1 MQNRND
7 CRKFAEKFDVM
18 EINSPEIYE
27 LRLRIEASIKRKI
40 QTPADFDFLRGII
53 WERTHEQIS
62 TSTLKRLWGYVDGV
76 DTARNSTLNVLSK
89 SLGYNNWDDFVN
101 KLKLENQTNSD
112 LVLSK
117 SVASCDLS
125 IGDILSIAWQPNRVC
140 QLSYLGNDT
149 FKIIKAENSKLKVGD
164 TFRCGLF
171 ILGEPVY
178 INELRQNNGTGEPK
192 LFVIGN
198 KSGLTKL
205 KVETF

>member
-1 MQNRND
+1 
-7 CRKFAEKFDVM
+7 M
-18 EINSPEIYE
+18 EIDRPEIYE

-40 QTPADFDFLRGII
+40 ETPADFDFLRGII

-76 DTARNSTLNVLSK
+76 DNARNSTLNVLSK
-89 SLGYNNWDDFVN
+89 ALGYENWDAFIL
-101 KLKLENQTNSD
+101 KLKSENVDNSD
-112 LVLSK
+112 LVMSE
-117 SVASCDLS
+117 SMSSGDLK
-125 IGDILSIAWQPNRVC
+125 IGDMLMIAWQPNRVC
-140 QLSYLGNDT
+140 LLNYLGDNQ
-149 FKIIKAENSKLKVGD
+149 FEVMESQNSKLKVGD

-178 INELRQNNGTGEPK
+178 INDLRQNNGTGEPK

-205 KVETF
+205 RVK

>member
-1 MQNRND
+1 
-7 CRKFAEKFDVM
+7 M
-18 EINSPEIYE
+18 EIDRPEIYE
-27 LRLRIEASIKRKI
+27 LRLRIETSIKRKI

-76 DTARNSTLNVLSK
+76 DNARNSTLNVLSK
-89 SLGYNNWDDFVN
+89 ALGYENWDAFIL
-101 KLKLENQTNSD
+101 KLKSENVDNSD
-112 LVLSK
+112 LVMSE
-117 SVASCDLS
+117 SVSSSDLK
-125 IGDILSIAWQPNRVC
+125 IGDRLMIAWQPNRVC
-140 QLSYLGNDT
+140 RLKYLGDNQ
-149 FKIIKAENSKLKVGD
+149 FEVMESHNSKLKVGD

-178 INELRQNNGTGEPK
+178 INDLRQNNGTGEPK

-205 KVETF
+205 RVEDPLRS

>member
-1 MQNRND
+1 
-7 CRKFAEKFDVM
+7 M
-18 EINSPEIYE
+18 EIDRPEIYE
-27 LRLRIEASIKRKI
+27 LRLRIETSIKRKI

-76 DTARNSTLNVLSK
+76 DSARNSTLNVLSK
-89 SLGYNNWDDFVN
+89 ALGYESWDAFIL
-101 KLKLENQTNSD
+101 KLKLENMDNSD
-112 LVLSK
+112 LVMSE
-117 SVASCDLS
+117 SVSSSDLK
-125 IGDILSIAWQPNRVC
+125 IGDRLMIAWQPNRVC
-140 QLSYLGNDT
+140 LLNYLGDNQ
-149 FKIIKAENSKLKVGD
+149 FEVMESQNSKLKVGD

-178 INELRQNNGTGEPK
+178 INDLRQNNGTGEPK

-205 KVETF
+205 RVEDPLRS

>member
-1 MQNRND
+1 
-7 CRKFAEKFDVM
+7 M
-18 EINSPEIYE
+18 EIDRPEIYE

-40 QTPADFDFLRGII
+40 ETPADFDFLRGII

-76 DTARNSTLNVLSK
+76 DNARNSTLNVLSK
-89 SLGYNNWDDFVN
+89 ALGYENWDAFIL
-101 KLKLENQTNSD
+101 KLKSENVDNSD
-112 LVLSK
+112 LVMSE
-117 SVASCDLS
+117 SMSSSDLK
-125 IGDILSIAWQPNRVC
+125 IGDMLMIAWQPNRVC
-140 QLSYLGNDT
+140 RLKYLGDNQ
-149 FKIIKAENSKLKVGD
+149 FEVMESQNSKLKVGD

-178 INELRQNNGTGEPK
+178 INDLRQNNGTGEPK

-205 KVETF
+205 RVEDPLRS

>member
-1 MQNRND
+1 MGIDR
-7 CRKFAEKFDVM
+7 
-18 EINSPEIYE
+18 PEIYE

-40 QTPADFDFLRGII
+40 ETPADFDFLRGII

-76 DTARNSTLNVLSK
+76 DNARNSTLNVLSK
-89 SLGYNNWDDFVN
+89 ALGYENWDAFIL
-101 KLKLENQTNSD
+101 KLKSENVDNSD
-112 LVLSK
+112 LVMSESMSSSNLK
-117 SVASCDLS
+117 
-125 IGDILSIAWQPNRVC
+125 IGDRLMIAWQPNRVC
-140 QLSYLGNDT
+140 VLKYLGDNQ
-149 FKIIKAENSKLKVGD
+149 FEVMESQNSKLKVGD

-178 INELRQNNGTGEPK
+178 INDLRQNNGTGEPK

-205 KVETF
+205 RVEDSFRS

>member
-1 MQNRND
+1 
-7 CRKFAEKFDVM
+7 M
-18 EINSPEIYE
+18 EIDRPEIYE

-40 QTPADFDFLRGII
+40 ETPADFDFLRGII

-76 DTARNSTLNVLSK
+76 DNARNSTLNVLSK
-89 SLGYNNWDDFVN
+89 TLGYENWDAFIL
-101 KLKLENQTNSD
+101 KLKSENVDNSD
-112 LVLSK
+112 LVMSE
-117 SVASCDLS
+117 SMSSSDLK
-125 IGDILSIAWQPNRVC
+125 IGDRLMIAWQPNRVC
-140 QLSYLGNDT
+140 RLKYLGDNQ
-149 FKIIKAENSKLKVGD
+149 FEVMESQNSKLKVGD

-178 INELRQNNGTGEPK
+178 INDLRQNNGTGEPK

-205 KVETF
+205 IIK

>member
-7 CRKFAEKFDVM
+7 YRKFAEKFDVM

-117 SVASCDLS
+117 SVVSCDLS
-125 IGDILSIAWQPNRVC
+125 IGDTLSIAWQPNRVC

>member
-1 MQNRND
+1 
-7 CRKFAEKFDVM
+7 M
-18 EINSPEIYE
+18 EIDRPEIYE

-40 QTPADFDFLRGII
+40 ETPADFDFLRGII

-76 DTARNSTLNVLSK
+76 DNARNSTLNVLSK
-89 SLGYNNWDDFVN
+89 ALGYENWDAFIL
-101 KLKLENQTNSD
+101 KLKSENVDNSD
-112 LVLSK
+112 LVMSE
-117 SVASCDLS
+117 SVSSGDLK
-125 IGDILSIAWQPNRVC
+125 IGDRLMIAWQPNRVC
-140 QLSYLGNDT
+140 RLKYLGDNQ
-149 FKIIKAENSKLKVGD
+149 FEVMESQNSKLKVGD

-178 INELRQNNGTGEPK
+178 INDLRQNNGTGEPK

-205 KVETF
+205 RVK

>member
-1 MQNRND
+1 
-7 CRKFAEKFDVM
+7 M
-18 EINSPEIYE
+18 EIDRPEIYE

-40 QTPADFDFLRGII
+40 ETPADFDFLRGII

-76 DTARNSTLNVLSK
+76 DNARNSTLNVLSK
-89 SLGYNNWDDFVN
+89 ALGYENWDAFIL
-101 KLKLENQTNSD
+101 KLKSENVDNSD
-112 LVLSK
+112 LVMSE
-117 SVASCDLS
+117 SMSSSDLK
-125 IGDILSIAWQPNRVC
+125 IGDRLMIAWQPNRVC
-140 QLSYLGNDT
+140 RLKYLGDNQ
-149 FKIIKAENSKLKVGD
+149 FEVMESQNSKLKVGD

-178 INELRQNNGTGEPK
+178 INDLRQNNGTGEPK

-205 KVETF
+205 RVEDPLRS

>member
-1 MQNRND
+1 
-7 CRKFAEKFDVM
+7 M
-18 EINSPEIYE
+18 EIDRPEIYE

-40 QTPADFDFLRGII
+40 ETPADFDFLRGII

-76 DTARNSTLNVLSK
+76 DNARNSTLNVLSK
-89 SLGYNNWDDFVN
+89 ALGYENWDAFIL
-101 KLKLENQTNSD
+101 KLKSENVDNSD
-112 LVLSK
+112 LVMSE
-117 SVASCDLS
+117 SMSSSDLK
-125 IGDILSIAWQPNRVC
+125 IGDRLMIAWQPNRVC
-140 QLSYLGNDT
+140 VLNYLGDNQ
-149 FKIIKAENSKLKVGD
+149 FEVMESQNSKLKVGD

-178 INELRQNNGTGEPK
+178 INDLRQNNGTGEPK

-205 KVETF
+205 RVK

>member
-1 MQNRND
+1 
-7 CRKFAEKFDVM
+7 M
-18 EINSPEIYE
+18 EIDRPEIYE
-27 LRLRIEASIKRKI
+27 LRLRIETSIKRKI

-76 DTARNSTLNVLSK
+76 DNARNSTLNVLSK
-89 SLGYNNWDDFVN
+89 ALGYENWDAFIL
-101 KLKLENQTNSD
+101 KLKSENVDNSD
-112 LVLSK
+112 LVMSE
-117 SVASCDLS
+117 SMSSSDLK
-125 IGDILSIAWQPNRVC
+125 IGDRLMIAWQPNRVC
-140 QLSYLGNDT
+140 RLKYLGDNQ
-149 FKIIKAENSKLKVGD
+149 FEVMESQNSKLKVGD

-178 INELRQNNGTGEPK
+178 INDLRQNNGTGEPK

-205 KVETF
+205 RVEDPLRS

>member
-1 MQNRND
+1 
-7 CRKFAEKFDVM
+7 M
-18 EINSPEIYE
+18 EIDRPEIYE

-40 QTPADFDFLRGII
+40 ETPADFDFLRGII

-76 DTARNSTLNVLSK
+76 DSARNSTLNVLSK
-89 SLGYNNWDDFVN
+89 ALGYENWDAFIL
-101 KLKLENQTNSD
+101 KLKSENVDNSD
-112 LVLSK
+112 LVMSE
-117 SVASCDLS
+117 SVSSSDLK
-125 IGDILSIAWQPNRVC
+125 IGDRLMIAWQPNRVC
-140 QLSYLGNDT
+140 RLKYLGDNQ
-149 FKIIKAENSKLKVGD
+149 FEVMESHNSKLKVGD

-178 INELRQNNGTGEPK
+178 INDLRQNNGTGEPK

-205 KVETF
+205 RVEDPLRS

>member
-1 MQNRND
+1 
-7 CRKFAEKFDVM
+7 M
-18 EINSPEIYE
+18 EIDRPEIYE
-27 LRLRIEASIKRKI
+27 LRLRIETSIKRKI

-76 DTARNSTLNVLSK
+76 DNARNSTLNVLSK
-89 SLGYNNWDDFVN
+89 ALGYENWDAFIL
-101 KLKLENQTNSD
+101 KLKSENVDNSD
-112 LVLSK
+112 LVMSE
-117 SVASCDLS
+117 SMSSSDLK
-125 IGDILSIAWQPNRVC
+125 IGDRLMIAWQPNRVC
-140 QLSYLGNDT
+140 LLKYLGDNQ
-149 FKIIKAENSKLKVGD
+149 FEVMESHNSKLKVGD

-178 INELRQNNGTGEPK
+178 INDLRQNNGTGEPK

-205 KVETF
+205 KVEDPLRS

>member
-1 MQNRND
+1 
-7 CRKFAEKFDVM
+7 M

-117 SVASCDLS
+117 SVVSCDLS
-125 IGDILSIAWQPNRVC
+125 IGDTLSIAWQPNRVC

-171 ILGEPVY
+171 ILSEPVY

>member
-1 MQNRND
+1 
-7 CRKFAEKFDVM
+7 M
-18 EINSPEIYE
+18 EIDRPEIYE

-40 QTPADFDFLRGII
+40 ETPADFDFLRGII

-76 DTARNSTLNVLSK
+76 DNARNSTLNVLSK
-89 SLGYNNWDDFVN
+89 ALGYENWDAFIL
-101 KLKLENQTNSD
+101 KLKSENMDNSD
-112 LVLSK
+112 LVMSE
-117 SVASCDLS
+117 SVSSGDLK
-125 IGDILSIAWQPNRVC
+125 IGDMLMIAWQPNRVC
-140 QLSYLGNDT
+140 RLKYLGDNQ
-149 FKIIKAENSKLKVGD
+149 FEVMESQNSKLKVGD

-178 INELRQNNGTGEPK
+178 INDLRQNNGTGEPK

-205 KVETF
+205 RVEDPLRS

>member
-1 MQNRND
+1 
-7 CRKFAEKFDVM
+7 M
-18 EINSPEIYE
+18 EIDRPEIYE

-40 QTPADFDFLRGII
+40 ETPADFDFLRGII

-76 DTARNSTLNVLSK
+76 DNARNSTLNVLSK
-89 SLGYNNWDDFVN
+89 ALGYENWDAFIL
-101 KLKLENQTNSD
+101 KLKSENMDNSD
-112 LVLSK
+112 LVMSE
-117 SVASCDLS
+117 SVSSGDLK
-125 IGDILSIAWQPNRVC
+125 IGDMLMIAWQPNRVC
-140 QLSYLGNDT
+140 WLKYLGDNQ
-149 FKIIKAENSKLKVGD
+149 FEVMESQNSKLKVGD

-178 INELRQNNGTGEPK
+178 INDLRQNNGTGEPK

-205 KVETF
+205 RVK

>member
-1 MQNRND
+1 
-7 CRKFAEKFDVM
+7 M
-18 EINSPEIYE
+18 EIDRPEIYE
-27 LRLRIEASIKRKI
+27 LRLRIETSIKRKI

-76 DTARNSTLNVLSK
+76 DNARNSTLNVLSK
-89 SLGYNNWDDFVN
+89 ALGYESWDAFIL
-101 KLKLENQTNSD
+101 KLKSENMDNSD
-112 LVLSK
+112 LVMSE
-117 SVASCDLS
+117 SVSSGDLKM
-125 IGDILSIAWQPNRVC
+125 GDRLMIAWQPNRVC
-140 QLSYLGNDT
+140 RLKYLGDNQ
-149 FKIIKAENSKLKVGD
+149 FEVMESQNSKLKVGD

-178 INELRQNNGTGEPK
+178 INDLRQNNGTGEPK

-205 KVETF
+205 RVEDPLRSSSSSL

>member
-1 MQNRND
+1 
-7 CRKFAEKFDVM
+7 M
-18 EINSPEIYE
+18 EIDRPEIYE
-27 LRLRIEASIKRKI
+27 LRLRIETSIKRKI

-76 DTARNSTLNVLSK
+76 DNARNSTLNVLSK
-89 SLGYNNWDDFVN
+89 ALGYENWDAFIL
-101 KLKLENQTNSD
+101 KLKSENMDNSD
-112 LVLSK
+112 LVMSE
-117 SVASCDLS
+117 SVSSGDLNV
-125 IGDILSIAWQPNRVC
+125 GDMLLIAWQPNRVC
-140 QLSYLGNDT
+140 RLKYLGDNQ
-149 FKIIKAENSKLKVGD
+149 FEVMESHNSKLKVGD

-178 INELRQNNGTGEPK
+178 INDLRQNNGTGEPK

-205 KVETF
+205 RVEDPLRS

>member
-1 MQNRND
+1 
-7 CRKFAEKFDVM
+7 M
-18 EINSPEIYE
+18 EIDRPEIYE
-27 LRLRIEASIKRKI
+27 LRLRIETSIKRKI

-76 DTARNSTLNVLSK
+76 DNARNSTLNVLSK
-89 SLGYNNWDDFVN
+89 ALGYENWDAFIL
-101 KLKLENQTNSD
+101 KLKSENVDNSD
-112 LVLSK
+112 LVMSE
-117 SVASCDLS
+117 SMSSSDLK
-125 IGDILSIAWQPNRVC
+125 IGDRLMIAWQPNRVC
-140 QLSYLGNDT
+140 VLKYLGDNQ
-149 FKIIKAENSKLKVGD
+149 FEVMESQNSKLKVGD

-178 INELRQNNGTGEPK
+178 INDLRQNNGTGEPK

-205 KVETF
+205 RVEDSLRS

>member
-1 MQNRND
+1 
-7 CRKFAEKFDVM
+7 M
-18 EINSPEIYE
+18 EIDRPEIYE

-40 QTPADFDFLRGII
+40 ETPADFDFLRGII

-76 DTARNSTLNVLSK
+76 DNARNSTLNVLSK
-89 SLGYNNWDDFVN
+89 ALGYENWDAFIL
-101 KLKLENQTNSD
+101 KLKSENMDNSD
-112 LVLSK
+112 LVISE
-117 SVASCDLS
+117 SVSSGDLK
-125 IGDILSIAWQPNRVC
+125 IGDMLMIAWQPNRVC
-140 QLSYLGNDT
+140 RLKYLGDNQ
-149 FKIIKAENSKLKVGD
+149 FEVMESQNSKLKVGD

-178 INELRQNNGTGEPK
+178 INDLRQNNGTGEPK

-205 KVETF
+205 RVK

>member
-1 MQNRND
+1 MGIDR
-7 CRKFAEKFDVM
+7 
-18 EINSPEIYE
+18 PEIYE

-40 QTPADFDFLRGII
+40 ETPADFDFLRGII

-76 DTARNSTLNVLSK
+76 DNARNSTLNVLSK
-89 SLGYNNWDDFVN
+89 ALGYENWDAFIL
-101 KLKLENQTNSD
+101 KLKSENVDNSD
-112 LVLSK
+112 LVMSE
-117 SVASCDLS
+117 SMSSSDLK
-125 IGDILSIAWQPNRVC
+125 IGDRLMIAWQPNRVC
-140 QLSYLGNDT
+140 RLKYLGDNQ
-149 FKIIKAENSKLKVGD
+149 FEVMESQNSKLKVGD

-178 INELRQNNGTGEPK
+178 INDLRQNNGTGEPK

-205 KVETF
+205 RLK

>member
-1 MQNRND
+1 
-7 CRKFAEKFDVM
+7 M
-18 EINSPEIYE
+18 EIDRPEIYE
-27 LRLRIEASIKRKI
+27 LRLRIETSIKRKI

-76 DTARNSTLNVLSK
+76 DNARNSTLNVLSK
-89 SLGYNNWDDFVN
+89 ALGYENWDAFIL
-101 KLKLENQTNSD
+101 KLKSENMDNSD
-112 LVLSK
+112 LVMSE
-117 SVASCDLS
+117 SVSSGDLK
-125 IGDILSIAWQPNRVC
+125 IGDRLMIAWQPNRVC
-140 QLSYLGNDT
+140 RLKYLGDNQ
-149 FKIIKAENSKLKVGD
+149 FEVMESQNSKLKVGD

-178 INELRQNNGTGEPK
+178 INDLRQNNGTGEPK

-205 KVETF
+205 RVK

>member
-1 MQNRND
+1 
-7 CRKFAEKFDVM
+7 M
-18 EINSPEIYE
+18 EIDRPEIYE

-40 QTPADFDFLRGII
+40 ETPADFDFLRGII

-76 DTARNSTLNVLSK
+76 DNARNSTLNVLSK
-89 SLGYNNWDDFVN
+89 ALGYENWDAFIL
-101 KLKLENQTNSD
+101 KLKSENVDNSD
-112 LVLSK
+112 LVMSE
-117 SVASCDLS
+117 SMSSGDLK
-125 IGDILSIAWQPNRVC
+125 IGDRLMIAWQPNRVC
-140 QLSYLGNDT
+140 RLKYLGDNQ
-149 FKIIKAENSKLKVGD
+149 FEVMESQNSKLKVGD

-178 INELRQNNGTGEPK
+178 INDLRQNNGTGEPK

-205 KVETF
+205 RVK

>member
-1 MQNRND
+1 
-7 CRKFAEKFDVM
+7 M
-18 EINSPEIYE
+18 EIDRPEIYE

-40 QTPADFDFLRGII
+40 ETPADFDFLRGII

-76 DTARNSTLNVLSK
+76 DNARNSTLNVLSK
-89 SLGYNNWDDFVN
+89 ALGYENWDAFIL
-101 KLKLENQTNSD
+101 KLKSENVDNSD
-112 LVLSK
+112 LVMSE
-117 SVASCDLS
+117 SMSSSDLK
-125 IGDILSIAWQPNRVC
+125 IGDRLMIAWQPNRVC
-140 QLSYLGNDT
+140 RLKYLGDNQ
-149 FKIIKAENSKLKVGD
+149 FEVMESQNSKLKVGD

-178 INELRQNNGTGEPK
+178 INDLRQNNGSGEPK

-205 KVETF
+205 IIK

>member
-1 MQNRND
+1 
-7 CRKFAEKFDVM
+7 M
-18 EINSPEIYE
+18 EIDRPEIYE

-40 QTPADFDFLRGII
+40 ETPADFDFLRGII

-76 DTARNSTLNVLSK
+76 DNARNSTLNVLSK
-89 SLGYNNWDDFVN
+89 ALGYENWDAFIL
-101 KLKLENQTNSD
+101 KLKSENVDNSD
-112 LVLSK
+112 LVMSE
-117 SVASCDLS
+117 SMSSSDLK
-125 IGDILSIAWQPNRVC
+125 IGDRLMIAWQPNRVC
-140 QLSYLGNDT
+140 RLKYLGDNQ
-149 FKIIKAENSKLKVGD
+149 FEVMESQNSKLKVGD

-178 INELRQNNGTGEPK
+178 INNLRQNNGTGEPK

-205 KVETF
+205 RVEDPLRS

>member
-1 MQNRND
+1 
-7 CRKFAEKFDVM
+7 M
-18 EINSPEIYE
+18 EIDRPEIYE

-40 QTPADFDFLRGII
+40 ETPADFDFLRGII

-76 DTARNSTLNVLSK
+76 DNARNSTLNVLSK
-89 SLGYNNWDDFVN
+89 ALGYENWDAFIL
-101 KLKLENQTNSD
+101 KLKSENVDNSD
-112 LVLSK
+112 LVMSE
-117 SVASCDLS
+117 SVSSGDLK
-125 IGDILSIAWQPNRVC
+125 IGDRLMIAWQPNRVC
-140 QLSYLGNDT
+140 RLKYLGDNQ
-149 FKIIKAENSKLKVGD
+149 FEVMESQNSKLKVGD

-178 INELRQNNGTGEPK
+178 INDLRQNNGTGEPK

-205 KVETF
+205 IIK

>member
-1 MQNRND
+1 
-7 CRKFAEKFDVM
+7 M
-18 EINSPEIYE
+18 EIDRPEIYE
-27 LRLRIEASIKRKI
+27 LRLRIETSIKRKI

-76 DTARNSTLNVLSK
+76 DNARNSTLNVLSK
-89 SLGYNNWDDFVN
+89 ALGYENWDAFIL
-101 KLKLENQTNSD
+101 KLKSENVDNSD
-112 LVLSK
+112 LVMSE
-117 SVASCDLS
+117 SVSSGDLK
-125 IGDILSIAWQPNRVC
+125 IGDMLMIAWQPNRVC
-140 QLSYLGNDT
+140 VLKYLGDNK
-149 FKIIKAENSKLKVGD
+149 FEVMKSQNSKLKVGD

-178 INELRQNNGTGEPK
+178 INDLRQNNGTGEPK

-205 KVETF
+205 RVEDPLRS